1 MQTSTRQKYRA
12 ESHLAIAFQILSPR
26 KRETIQKS
34 TKKSLAYKRCFNEKI
49 ISLLARLLG
58 KLKSEKKTLSFLAY
72 TMAENRRFTTQMIA
86 RNMLKKI
93 FVSLFLSVI
102 LIITVTI

>member
-1 MQTSTRQKYRA
+1 MITDDQVLNKLEKNFKCKQN
-12 ESHLAIAFQILSPR
+12 EIIL
-26 KRETIQKS
+26 I
-34 TKKSLAYKRCFNEKI
+34 
-49 ISLLARLLG
+49 
-58 KLKSEKKTLSFLAY
+58 
-72 TMAENRRFTTQMIA
+72 TMAEKRRFTTQMIA

>member
-1 MQTSTRQKYRA
+1 M
-12 ESHLAIAFQILSPR
+12 
-26 KRETIQKS
+26 
-34 TKKSLAYKRCFNEKI
+34 KSLQYLSLKLGPKI
-49 ISLLARLLG
+49 NQFRLKIYFTILPQLKTCADQNFSLGR
-58 KLKSEKKTLSFLAY
+58 FFIFMQVY
-72 TMAENRRFTTQMIA
+72 TMAEKRRFTTQMIA